1 MTNSTITFVYL
12 FGNWVFEAGIF
23 RFVNMNMNL
32 FGNSSTKG
40 IFLLSSSI
48 KSILV
53 ALIVLTKML
62 RWNSSNLRL
71 CAVFVWTS
79 FQNHQSASLLR
90 QNALMYIT
98 FWSIKEVSGHLFPV
112 INSSYDINMFEVF
125 HFYLFI
131 WGWLIYIRIM
141 RHILLLWK
149 RLRFSV
155 FNFSFQLSNLV
166 LSLKLSYNEISITYA
181 LSLKL
186 SKMFRVKLPKASTLT
201 KIFLFKTFFFH
212 DLN

>member
-12 FGNWVFEAGIF
+12 FGNRVFEAGIF

-32 FGNSSTKG
+32 FGNGSTKG

-62 RWNSSNLRL
+62 RWNSSNLRP

-79 FQNHQSASLLR
+79 FQVQVCCDKMLSCISRSLH
-90 QNALMYIT
+90 T
-98 FWSIKEVSGHLFPV
+98 SVVTSIKEVSGHLFPV

-131 WGWLIYIRIM
+131 
-141 RHILLLWK
+141 
-149 RLRFSV
+149 
-155 FNFSFQLSNLV
+155 
-166 LSLKLSYNEISITYA
+166 
-181 LSLKL
+181 
-186 SKMFRVKLPKASTLT
+186 
-201 KIFLFKTFFFH
+201 
-212 DLN
+212 